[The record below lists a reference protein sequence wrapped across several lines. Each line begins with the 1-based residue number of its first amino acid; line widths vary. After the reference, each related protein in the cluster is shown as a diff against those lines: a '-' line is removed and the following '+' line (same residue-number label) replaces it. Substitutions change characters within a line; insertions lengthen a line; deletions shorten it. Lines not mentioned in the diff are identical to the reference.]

1 MVVAFTFS
9 ELVTVHIR
17 FVYNTKKI
25 MNKKNIILILMAL
38 ISISAV
44 ARDRLYIENFQIQ
57 AGETYLMPLLLDNDT
72 VYSTFQTDLYLPDG
86 LEVAMEDGEFIV
98 DLTGRATSNHVV
110 STYQQPDGAIRIF
123 VTSQS
128 VRPFTGNS
136 GAIAIVE
143 IHALPSFSGT
153 KQVSLCGTVF
163 VEENGRRHDF
173 EDCTAFASSGSS
185 PSVYGDVNGDG
196 NVTSADITE
205 LYNYL
210 LNGDMTYYNSLDVS
224 GDGEITS
231 YDITAV
237 YNILL
242 GN

>member
-1 MVVAFTFS
+1 MD
-9 ELVTVHIR
+9 
-17 FVYNTKKI
+17 
-25 MNKKNIILILMAL
+25 KKNIILILVAL
-38 ISISAV
+38 ISICVA

-57 AGETYLMPLLLDNDT
+57 AGETYRMPLLLENDT

-86 LEVAMEDGEFIV
+86 LEVALDEGEYIV
-98 DLTGRATSNHVV
+98 DLTGRATNNHVV
-110 STYQQPDGAIRIF
+110 STYQQADGAIRIF

-128 VRPFTGNS
+128 VRPFSGNS

-153 KQVSLCGTVF
+153 KQVSLRGTVF

-185 PSVYGDVNGDG
+185 QTVDGDVNGDG
-196 NVTSADITE
+196 VVTAADITE
-205 LYNYL
+205 LYDYL
-210 LNGDMTYYNSLDVS
+210 LNGDMTYFNSLDVN
-224 GDGEITS
+224 GDGNITS

>member
-1 MVVAFTFS
+1 MD
-9 ELVTVHIR
+9 
-17 FVYNTKKI
+17 
-25 MNKKNIILILMAL
+25 KKNIILILVAI
-38 ISISAV
+38 ISISAA
-44 ARDRLYIENFQIQ
+44 ARDRLYINNFQIQ
-57 AGETYLMPLLLDNDT
+57 AGETYRMPLLLENDT

-86 LEVAMEDGEFIV
+86 LEVALDEGEYIV
-98 DLTGRATSNHVV
+98 DLTGRATNNHVV

-128 VRPFTGNS
+128 VRPFSGNS
-136 GAIAIVE
+136 DAIAIVE
-143 IHALPSFSGT
+143 IHALQSFSGT
-153 KQVSLCGTVF
+153 KQVSLRGTVF

-185 PSVYGDVNGDG
+185 QTVDGDVNGDG
-196 NVTSADITE
+196 VVTAADITE
-205 LYNYL
+205 LYDYL
-210 LNGDMTYYNSLDVS
+210 LNGDMTYFNSLDVN
-224 GDGEITS
+224 GDGNITS

>member
-1 MVVAFTFS
+1 
-9 ELVTVHIR
+9 
-17 FVYNTKKI
+17 
-25 MNKKNIILILMAL
+25 MNKKNIILILAAL

-72 VYSTFQTDLYLPDG
+72 VYSTFQTDLYLPEG
-86 LEVAMEDGEFIV
+86 LEVALDEGEFIV
-98 DLTGRATSNHVV
+98 DLTDRVTNNHVV

-123 VTSQS
+123 VTSQN
-128 VRPFTGNS
+128 VRPFSGNS
-136 GAIAIVE
+136 GAIAVVE

-153 KQVSLCGTVF
+153 KQVSLRGTVF

-173 EDCTAFASSGSS
+173 EDCTAFASSGDNPIVS
-185 PSVYGDVNGDG
+185 GDVDGDG
-196 NVTSADITE
+196 TVTAADVTA

-210 LNGDMTYYNSLDVS
+210 LNSDSTALVNGDQD
-224 GDGEITS
+224 GDGF
-231 YDITAV
+231 ITAGDVTVV

>member
-1 MVVAFTFS
+1 MD
-9 ELVTVHIR
+9 
-17 FVYNTKKI
+17 
-25 MNKKNIILILMAL
+25 KKNIILILAAL
-38 ISISAV
+38 ISISTA

-57 AGETYLMPLLLDNDT
+57 AGETYRMPLLLENDT
-72 VYSTFQTDLYLPDG
+72 VYSTFQTDLYLPEG
-86 LEVAMEDGEFIV
+86 LEVELDEGEYIV
-98 DLTGRATSNHVV
+98 DLTGRATNNHVV
-110 STYQQPDGAIRIF
+110 STYQQADGAIRIF

-128 VRPFTGNS
+128 VRPFSGNS

-153 KQVSLCGTVF
+153 KQVSLRGTVF

-173 EDCTAFASSGSS
+173 EDSNALVSSGVN
-185 PSVYGDVNGDG
+185 PIVGGDVDGDG
-196 NVTSADITE
+196 TVTAADVTV

-210 LNGDMTYYNSLDVS
+210 LNNDSSALVNGDQD
-224 GDGEITS
+224 GDGF
-231 YDITAV
+231 ITAGDVTVV

>member
-1 MVVAFTFS
+1 MD
-9 ELVTVHIR
+9 
-17 FVYNTKKI
+17 
-25 MNKKNIILILMAL
+25 KKNIILILVAI
-38 ISISAV
+38 ISISAA

-57 AGETYLMPLLLDNDT
+57 AGETYRMPLLLENDT
-72 VYSTFQTDLYLPDG
+72 VYSTFQTDLYLPEG
-86 LEVAMEDGEFIV
+86 LEVALDEGEYIV
-98 DLTGRATSNHVV
+98 DLTGRATNNHVV
-110 STYQQPDGAIRIF
+110 SPYQQPDGAIRIF

-128 VRPFTGNS
+128 VRPFSGNS

-153 KQVSLCGTVF
+153 KQVSLRGTVF

-173 EDCTAFASSGSS
+173 EDCNALASSGDNPIVS
-185 PSVYGDVNGDG
+185 GDVDGDG
-196 NVTSADITE
+196 TITAADVTV

-210 LNGDMTYYNSLDVS
+210 LNNDSSALVNGDQD
-224 GDGEITS
+224 GDGS
-231 YDITAV
+231 ITAGDVTVV